1 MKTLFLLILLLF
13 SSQALAG
20 EYTRETPKGAL
31 YDVRTHDYKNGRV
44 VMRPEFKGLY
54 GDEKRAAYKA
64 MGIIVGG
71 HDHEKWLSAQ
81 ERWKK
86 ELEHR
91 QARRKQLAPRTM
103 STAWN
108 IATLKAAGYY
118 YSPPSPMT
126 YFHYWCNVRHYWC
139 TPGYSHH
146 HGHHHG
152 HHQWPYYGH

>member
-1 MKTLFLLILLLF
+1 MKTLFLLLLLLF

-64 MGIIVGG
+64 IGIIVGG

-118 YSPPSPMT
+118 YSAPSPMT